1 MVQAVPGKNW
11 PEVQEVKEV
20 NEVKEVKEVKE
31 RVGTALTTS
40 EMPLHEATHSAC

>member
-1 MVQAVPGKNW
+1 MVQGVPGKKL
-11 PEVQEVKEV
+11 VRGTGSKEV